1 MPLLWVSLSFIG
13 GIAFSSVLS
22 GAAWPWLLLLL
33 LSITAV
39 FLEIKC
45 VPRAG
50 HPLLSRPLFR
60 IPISLLLAAFALG
73 GCRFQAEYP
82 SLTSQEI
89 AWYASAESIG
99 LSGMVVSFPE
109 ESPGSTIA
117 IVKAQ
122 TIRVGE
128 IEQAVNGKLELRL
141 PGGFNLEYGD
151 VLYLKGHLDSLLDSS
166 SPPTHSYL
174 ARRGIYSRMQYPQV
188 TTLKRAAGSPIMAAL
203 FSLRARAQQAIYSQI
218 PFPESALLSAI
229 LLGTDW
235 NLPDYLVEAYRA
247 CGVLHII
254 AISGFNIAI
263 ISNLI
268 IRLARRL
275 FSPGKAGL
283 FAIISILLYTL
294 LVGGEPAVVRAAIM
308 GSLAIPA
315 HYFGRRVIPLHSLI
329 LVAALM
335 LAGNPYLLW
344 DIGFQL
350 SFLACLGLITM
361 VDPLL
366 GAIDTML
373 EKRYSEAAR
382 RWWSPIL
389 LLVVTTLTAQ
399 FCVYPVL
406 IQMNPFFSWTTLPAN
421 LTLIVIQP
429 LLMALGGLATIVGL
443 FLPAAGK
450 FLGAAAWPLLA
461 YCNRVALNFG
471 FQAGT
476 EIQIPP
482 GSAWVTA
489 ILVAAALTYF
499 SIQQIAGLAQSGLS
513 DQ

>member
-13 GIAFSSVLS
+13 GIALSSVLP

-33 LSITAV
+33 LFIPAV
-39 FLEIKC
+39 FLEIKF
-45 VPRAG
+45 VPRAA

-60 IPISLLLAAFALG
+60 IPVSLLLVAFALG
-73 GCRFQAEYP
+73 GLRFQAEHP
-82 SLTSQEI
+82 RITSDEI
-89 AWYASAESIG
+89 AWYASDETIG
-99 LSGMVVSFPE
+99 MTGMVISYPE

-117 IVKAQ
+117 IVRAQ
-122 TIRVGE
+122 TIRAGG

-151 VLYLKGHLDSLLDSS
+151 VLFLEGRLDSLLDSA
-166 SPPTHSYL
+166 SPPTRSYL

-203 FSLRARAQQAIYSQI
+203 YSLRTHAQQAIYNQI

-235 NLPDYLVEAYRA
+235 NLPEYLVEAYRA

-275 FSPGKAGL
+275 FAPGKAGL

-294 LVGGEPAVVRAAIM
+294 LVGGEPAVARAAIM

-361 VDPLL
+361 VDPLMK
-366 GAIDTML
+366 AIDSVLGMWC
-373 EKRYSEAAR
+373 SEAAR

-399 FCVYPVL
+399 FCVWPVL

-421 LTLIVIQP
+421 LALIVIQP
-429 LLMALGGLATIVGL
+429 LLMAVGGLATITGL
-443 FLPAAGK
+443 FLPAAGR

-476 EIQIPP
+476 EIQLSP
-482 GSAWVTA
+482 GSGWISA
-489 ILVAAALTYF
+489 ILVAAVLIYF
-499 SIQQIAGLAQSGLS
+499 SIRQVAALAHSGIS